1 MKHTYI
7 DRFGPTTT
15 RHYFN
20 PGCYLDDMS
29 LKQIHQELLRVN
41 DQAKNSVEHKLLQA
55 DDNVEQI
62 RAKFS
67 SMVVGILYKDND
79 VPIGFLISPIIKQDK
94 LTVIH
99 AGLVVI
105 AENNGTNLIALATAG
120 LAKIIFRKYRRAY
133 TTNISA
139 TPRIIENFSRFTVKG
154 WPTQEANQIK
164 PPLRVYTKVAHA
176 LVNGYVKKY
185 FHNPESV
192 IFDEKRFV
200 LSSDTDEMGFEKNF
214 HKLPRATSH
223 AVNSFVLTWIDT
235 EKGEDI
241 LQVGVFNFWVAFKTW
256 VQVSLYRLLL
266 KFNSG
271 PAYKNQ
277 PMTDLHAIEAEQ
289 ARNTIERA

>member
-20 PGCYLDDMS
+20 PGAYLDDMT
-29 LKQIHQELLRVN
+29 LQQIHHELLLVN
-41 DQAKNSVEHKLLQA
+41 GQAKNSVEHKLLES
-55 DDNVEQI
+55 DDTLEQI
-62 RAKFS
+62 RTKFK
-67 SMVVGILYKDND
+67 SMVVGILYKDNNT
-79 VPIGFLISPIIKQDK
+79 PIGFLISPIIKQDG
-94 LTVIH
+94 LTVVH

-105 AENNGTNLIALATAG
+105 FENNGTNLIALATAG
-120 LAKIIFRKYRRAY
+120 LAKIIFRKFRRVY

-154 WPTQEANQIK
+154 WPTQQANQIK
-164 PPLRVYTKVAHA
+164 PPIRTYTKVAHA

-192 IFDEKRFV
+192 VFDEKRFV

-214 HKLPRATSH
+214 HKLPRAASH
-223 AVNSFVLTWIDT
+223 SVNSFVLTWIDT

-241 LQVGVFNFWVAFKTW
+241 LQVGVFNTWVAFKTW
-256 VQVSLYRLLL
+256 AQVSLYRFFLM
-266 KFNSG
+266 FNSG
-271 PAYKNQ
+271 PAYRTQQKA
-277 PMTDLHAIEAEQ
+277 DLHSIEADQ
-289 ARNTIERA
+289 DSNSIERA